1 MLFTESPDLEGK
13 IGLVGI
19 IEHEVMNIAG
29 KKKTANEVFKVFFSH
44 YQEIL
49 KLKKN

>member
-29 KKKTANEVFKVFFSH
+29 KKQQMRFLKYFFH
-44 YQEIL
+44 II
-49 KLKKN
+49 KKY

>member
-29 KKKTANEVFKVFFSH
+29 KKPANEVFKEFFSH